1 MKCKCVFVEAIILSL
16 FAFKSFAQNENY
28 LFIPSEHL
36 SITYNK
42 TTNLIFP
49 FSVQN
54 IDRGSKD
61 ILVQQPKGTENI
73 VQVKADKQ
81 NFSQTNLSI
90 ITAEGRLYSFT
101 VDYSDQPSQLNIVIG
116 KGSALANDSGFKQ
129 PVLLS
134 SANNEALLQTVA
146 QKISETKFVHR
157 KKDKNNE
164 MVLRMAGIY
173 INQDVLYFR
182 LQLRNN
188 SNISYDVEGIRFSIK
203 DKQKSKRTATQEMEI
218 QPVHNYG
225 KITKVEG
232 DSSATCIIAL
242 PKFTLPDSK
251 YLSIQILEKNG
262 GRSLNLALKNRHIMK
277 AITINELE

>member
-28 LFIPSEHL
+28 SFIPSEHL
-36 SITYNK
+36 AITYNK
-42 TTNLIFP
+42 TTNLILP
-49 FSVQN
+49 FSVES

-61 ILVQQPKGTENI
+61 ILVQQPKGTQNI
-73 VQVKADKQ
+73 VQVKADKP

-90 ITAEGRLYSFT
+90 ITVDGRLYSFT
-101 VDYSDQPSQLNIVIG
+101 VDYEAQPSQLNIIVGKNNPLVTDSSFKETVII
-116 KGSALANDSGFKQ
+116 
-129 PVLLS
+129 S

-146 QKISETKFVHR
+146 QKISETKFVHG
-157 KKDKNNE
+157 KKDRNNE
-164 MVLRMAGIY
+164 MVLQLAGIY
-173 INQDVLYFR
+173 VNHDVLYIR

-188 SNISYDVEGIRFSIK
+188 SNISYDVDGIQFCIK

-218 QPVHNYG
+218 QPIYNYG

-232 DSSATCIIAL
+232 DSSVTCIIAL
-242 PKFTLPDSK
+242 PKFTLPDSE